1 MPGAV
6 ANVAVGMGGT
16 LPHGN
21 ERGRPAQLR
30 RSFFTD
36 RQRVSGKGQPMETVN
51 FLLDR
56 PVALLI
62 VLFCGALIGIGFERA
77 VAKADAERRKAYWRG
92 RNAGPF
98 GKKGP
103 NIKTIEASERKHAAG
118 ADLAAEQLKAVSRAT
133 FTARP
138 LLNKSEAKVFEA
150 LDTAVIARNPGWQVM
165 AQVSLGEFL
174 ASPDKDAYLA
184 VNSKRVD
191 FALMDENCRVVHALE
206 YQGNGHHL
214 GQSAAARD
222 AVKKEA
228 LRKAGVGYHEVVAGH
243 TTPSELRALVE
254 RLMVGA
260 S

>member
-1 MPGAV
+1 MLFV
-6 ANVAVGMGGT
+6 
-16 LPHGN
+16 
-21 ERGRPAQLR
+21 
-30 RSFFTD
+30 
-36 RQRVSGKGQPMETVN
+36 METVN

-62 VLFCGALIGIGFERA
+62 VLAIGAFIGVAVERIA
-77 VAKADAERRKAYWRG
+77 QKADREKRKAYWRG
-92 RNAGPF
+92 RNAGRF

-103 NIKTIEASERKHAAG
+103 NLKTIEAAERRQAVG
-118 ADLAAEQLKAVSRAT
+118 ADMAADQLKLVSKAS
-133 FTARP
+133 FTSRS
-138 LLNKSEAKVFEA
+138 LLNRSEAKVFEA
-150 LDTAVIARNPGWQVM
+150 LDKAVIARNPGWQVM

-174 ASPDKDAYLA
+174 ASPDKDAYFA

-228 LRKAGVGYHEVVAGH
+228 LRRAGIGYHEVVAGH

-254 RLMVGA
+254 RLVVR